1 MFKIIAIMVI
11 FASSYFIY
19 LGTINPGSE
28 FLWIGVGL
36 FLGAFIY
43 LVVKQIKVEKKKER
57 EDLALYIQEKELAAD
72 ESLEA
77 FEYRNRK
84 RRFEPMPPYGEGDY
98 KVAFRAI
105 NKKTSEV
112 KEEILIVYAHNVR
125 EVVRDIKEN
134 NVLLERL
141 KNQPKK

>member
-1 MFKIIAIMVI
+1 MYQIIAIMGI
-11 FASSYFIY
+11 FFSSFFIY
-19 LGTINPGSE
+19 LGTLKTSSG

-43 LVVKQIKVEKKKER
+43 LVKQIKVEKKKER

-77 FEYRNRK
+77 LEYRK

-98 KVAFRAI
+98 KIAFRAI
-105 NKKTSEV
+105 NKKTGEV
-112 KEEILIVYAHNVR
+112 KEEILIVSAHNVR

-141 KNQPKK
+141 KKQPKK